1 MSQTAAD
8 LTLPRSA
15 AIVLAAIALTGA
27 ALLLVPGDY
36 PDLHIILDTSLALL
50 LGVVALLLWDMGQHA
65 GSSFPKWLAVTFA
78 ATFVLA
84 VIHVLVT
91 VEWSGSLAVIARS
104 KALLRPATWPPATH
118 LLPIGAGW
126 ALWRLRRGVADA
138 MSRYALAIIALGA
151 GLFVAFQYL
160 PTYLPPGLLGVT
172 RPALV
177 LAPLLWAGVGAA
189 AWRLRALDRL
199 AEPLAWMAGTL
210 FLANAVMLYSRAP
223 ADGPAMVAHLGRVGG
238 YLVLLLSAMQM
249 ASRDMRERIGAE
261 AALSRLNAELDQR
274 VVERTVQ
281 LQAANATLEAEMRAR
296 RQSQRL
302 LEAVIENSPAVIYV
316 KDLEGRYLM
325 VNHRYADIFHIDRDA
340 MIGRTDHDIFPKDVA
355 DAFRAM
361 DVRVAAA
368 DLPLT
373 EQESA
378 PHDDGPHAYISVKSP
393 LRDDAGQAYGVFG
406 ISTDITEHKRAQDA
420 LAASEER
427 TRLII
432 ETALD
437 AVVTMDDAGRITGW
451 SPQAEKI
458 FGWTRDEVVGRLVEE
473 AIMPERYRAAH
484 RQGLARYVATGD
496 TTVLNRRIEIT
507 AQRRDGLE
515 LPVELAITPVRT
527 GDQVTFAGFIRDIT
541 ERKQAQTKLH
551 TQLERLGLLDEITRA
566 IGQRQDIHS
575 IFQVVVRSIE
585 DQLPAD
591 FACLCLYDDVER
603 ALTVAAVGVNSQALA
618 FELAMPERAR
628 VDIDQNGLSQCVGGR
643 LVYESDISEVDFPFP
658 RRLAGGGL
666 RSMVCAPLQIES
678 KVFGV
683 LIVARF
689 QPEAFVSGE
698 CEFLRQ
704 LSEHVALAAH
714 QAQLHGALQAA
725 YDDLRQSQ
733 QAILQQERLKALGQ
747 MASGIAHDINNAL
760 SPVALYTESMLET
773 ETSLSPGGRGRLE
786 VIQRAVEDVSQTIAR
801 MREFYRQREP
811 QLALTAVTLNDLVQ
825 QVVDL
830 TRARW
835 SDMAMQRGV
844 VVDVRV
850 EQAVDLPAVL
860 GVESEIR
867 EALINLVLNAVDATP
882 EGGVLTLRTRRLDD
896 AVAVEVED
904 NGVGMDEET
913 RRRCLEPFFTTKGER
928 GTGLGLAMVYGVVQR
943 HGAEMDIR
951 PAAGGGTLVRLNF
964 PIPAQMSARAGEAAE
979 PAVPNR
985 LRLLLIDDDPVL
997 LKALGDTLAAD
1008 GHQLTIAND
1017 GQAGIDAFSAAHDR
1031 GEAFAAVITD
1041 LGMPYVDGRKVAA
1054 AIKALSPSMP
1064 VLLLTGWGQGLA
1076 ADAEISPHI
1085 DQILGK
1091 PPKLRELRAA
1101 LAQHCPAE
1109 AG

>member
-1 MSQTAAD
+1 MSETYTELA
-8 LTLPRSA
+8 LPRAA
-15 AIVLAAIALTGA
+15 AIVLAAVALTGGA
-27 ALLLVPGDY
+27 VLVIGPGDY

-91 VEWSGSLAVIARS
+91 VEWSGSLAGIARS
-104 KALLRPATWPPATH
+104 KTILRPATWPPATH
-118 LLPIGAGW
+118 LLPIGVGW
-126 ALWRLRRGVADA
+126 ALWRLRRGVTGGIPG
-138 MSRYALAIIALGA
+138 YALAVIALGA
-151 GLFVAFQYL
+151 GLFVAFQHL

-177 LAPLLWAGVGAA
+177 LAPLLWAVVGAA
-189 AWRLRALDRL
+189 AWRMRALDRL
-199 AEPLAWMAGTL
+199 AQPLAWMAGTL
-210 FLANAVMLYSRAP
+210 VVANTVMLYSRAP

-249 ASRDMRERIGAE
+249 ASRDLLERIDAE
-261 AALSRLNAELDQR
+261 AALSRLNTELDQR
-274 VVERTVQ
+274 VAERTAQ
-281 LQAANATLEAEMRAR
+281 FEAANATLEAEMQAR

-302 LEAVIENSPAVIYV
+302 LDAIIESSPAVIYV
-316 KDLEGRYLM
+316 KDIAGRYLM
-325 VNHRYADIFHIDRDA
+325 VNRRYAEIFHIDRDA
-340 MIGRTDHDIFPKDVA
+340 MIGSTDHDIFSKDVA

-361 DVRVAAA
+361 DMRVAAS

-373 EQESA
+373 EEEEA

-393 LRDDAGQAYGVFG
+393 LRDDAGQAYAVFG
-406 ISTDITEHKRAQDA
+406 ISTDITERKRA
-420 LAASEER
+420 E
-427 TRLII
+427 
-432 ETALD
+432 
-437 AVVTMDDAGRITGW
+437 
-451 SPQAEKI
+451 
-458 FGWTRDEVVGRLVEE
+458 
-473 AIMPERYRAAH
+473 
-484 RQGLARYVATGD
+484 
-496 TTVLNRRIEIT
+496 
-507 AQRRDGLE
+507 
-515 LPVELAITPVRT
+515 
-527 GDQVTFAGFIRDIT
+527 
-541 ERKQAQTKLH
+541 TKLR
-551 TQLERLGLLDEITRA
+551 TQLERLSLLDEITRA
-566 IGQRQDIHS
+566 IGQRQDIQS

-591 FACLCLYDDVER
+591 FACLCLYDDLER
-603 ALTVAAVGVNSQALA
+603 ALTVAAVGINSQALA

-643 LVYESDISEVDFPFP
+643 LVYESDLSEIHFPFP
-658 RRLAGGGL
+658 QRLAGGGL

-683 LIVARF
+683 LVVARF
-689 QPEAFVSGE
+689 RPEAFVSGE

-733 QAILQQERLKALGQ
+733 QAIMQQERLKALGQ

-773 ETSLSPGGRGRLE
+773 ETGLSPSGRGRLE
-786 VIQRAVEDVSQTIAR
+786 IIRRAVEDVSQTIAR
-801 MREFYRQREP
+801 MKEFYRQREP
-811 QLALTAVTLNDLVQ
+811 QLALTTVTLNDLVQ

-844 VVDVRV
+844 VIKVRL

-867 EALINLVLNAVDATP
+867 EALINLVLNAVDAIP
-882 EGGVLTLRTRRLDD
+882 EGGVLTLRTRLVGD

-904 NGVGMDEET
+904 NGAGMDEET

-943 HGAEMDIR
+943 HSAEMDIR
-951 PAAGGGTLVRLNF
+951 PAVGGGTLVCLSF
-964 PIPAQMSARAGEAAE
+964 PVPAHVSAQVGEAVE
-979 PAVPNR
+979 PALPNR

-997 LKALGDTLAAD
+997 LKALGDTLEAD

-1054 AIKALSPSMP
+1054 AVKALSPSMP

-1076 ADAEISPHI
+1076 AEAEISPHV
-1085 DQILGK
+1085 DQILSK

-1101 LAQHCPAE
+1101 LAQHCPTGE
-1109 AG
+1109 G